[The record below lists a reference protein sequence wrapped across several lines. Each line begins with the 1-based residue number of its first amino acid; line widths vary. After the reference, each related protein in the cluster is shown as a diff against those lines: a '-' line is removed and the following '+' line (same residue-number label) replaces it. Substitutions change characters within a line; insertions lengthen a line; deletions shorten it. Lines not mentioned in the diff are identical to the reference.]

1 MTDLEALRRA
11 AIIGVALAV
20 VVAIVATPMYM
31 AAFGWDLEAAT
42 FVHPEAA
49 LEQGP
54 GTAALWRWGFAGD
67 MLFSYL
73 LLTPLALF
81 LHRRLRERRPWL
93 ADLGLIGALSYIVI
107 GGASAAILA
116 HAGSSLIEA
125 YHAAAPSD
133 QAAVLTTFHLLRD
146 AFVFGVWQTLDGL
159 TAGTWM
165 LSLGLLLLAE
175 RPLLARLLVM
185 LGLWVWA
192 FVAVATIAGIHSLA
206 VLGGGLIIA
215 LAIWIVWFALGRRR
229 VVPRA

>member
-1 MTDLEALRRA
+1 MVALTEVDAQQQTGALEALRRA
-11 AIIGVALAV
+11 ALVGVALAV
-20 VVAIVATPMYM
+20 IVAIVATPMYM

-49 LEQGP
+49 LGQGP
-54 GTAALWRWGFAGD
+54 GAAALWRWGFAGD

-73 LLTPLALF
+73 LLTPLAQF

-93 ADLGLIGALSYIVI
+93 ADLGLIGALAYILI

-125 YHAAAPSD
+125 YHAAVPGVD
-133 QAAVLTTFHLLRD
+133 QAAIHTSFHLLRD

-185 LGLWVWA
+185 LGLWAWA
-192 FVAVATIAGIHSLA
+192 IVAVATIAGIRGVRGPQPPAGH
-206 VLGGGLIIA
+206 G
-215 LAIWIVWFALGRRR
+215 
-229 VVPRA
+229 P